1 MHLDLTDEPTA
12 TLLYGWTH
20 CREPIAIPSRRASG
34 PQRRSATRSGRRRCV
49 NRCWNDGGFSEPV
62 VGAVV
67 ARPGYGGIVLG
78 PHASLSFDLQPVS
91 RKRAELGRAWPLGP
105 AVETGGPAR
114 RRCPRARRLLRP
126 LDRRI
131 RRPDRYSRAR
141 PVRTLQRIRR
151 RRSCDPELVD
161 DKGDHTRVPA
171 GPTVRIRLSPAQGLV
186 RTFPSGRRPA
196 ESPDQWRQGWIGS
209 CGPWPIHSQPSLPP
223 SSMIS
228 G

>member
-1 MHLDLTDEPTA
+1 M
-12 TLLYGWTH
+12 
-20 CREPIAIPSRRASG
+20 
-34 PQRRSATRSGRRRCV
+34 

-105 AVETGGPAR
+105 AVERPAAPPADVARALDAFFARSTGAYGVLIATPERVLCERYSEFGAVDRATPSWSMTKAITPECR
-114 RRCPRARRLLRP
+114 R
-126 LDRRI
+126 DRRF
-131 RRPDRYSRAR
+131 
-141 PVRTLQRIRR
+141 
-151 RRSCDPELVD
+151 EF
-161 DKGDHTRVPA
+161 
-171 GPTVRIRLSPAQGLV
+171 RLSPAQV
-186 RTFPSGRRPA
+186 RANLSLGERPQ